1 MPSLS
6 LIPLDDRPCCLDF
19 VERLAGLAGVKVKT
33 PPRPL
38 LGSFTRPGQPEALL
52 DWLEGQTDRRVLAS
66 LDMVCWGGL
75 VASRQPDHALA
86 TALARLER
94 FHAITAGRH
103 VYAFNAIL
111 RTAPTQTTPEE
122 VTEAEKL
129 VDLSELAARLHKGDD
144 SVRSEFERIQAAIRP
159 KRLAAYHR
167 TRQRNHQLNARAIEL
182 SADWKALL
190 IGVDD
195 SRTEGWNLL
204 ELDQLKAGADG
215 RPVWFAPGTDEMAHL
230 LLVRALG
237 VSLSLQPVWSHPG
250 LAERVTRY
258 EDRPLG
264 ALLEAQAAAAGLKLG
279 PSLRKLF
286 VFGPTGHQREAATQS
301 HGSGARAERF
311 AREIGLAIEEGALVA
326 VADVSYA
333 NGADRGL
340 VRCLRTHGL
349 LSRLAGFAAWN
360 TAGNTVGTA
369 LASLAL
375 FDVRRRDQARR
386 FVLERLGDD
395 FLYQSVVRNRLKA
408 RLGPGLKLEPAV
420 LSQAQ
425 QLLDQEMS
433 EPFARLTRDV
443 GLDDTR
449 ARFELPWG
457 RLFEVRVTT

>member
-19 VERLAGLAGVKVKT
+19 VERLAALAGVKVKT
-33 PPRPL
+33 PPRDL

-52 DWLEGQTDRRVLAS
+52 DWLEAQSDRRVLAS

-75 VASRQPDHALA
+75 VASRQPHHRLDS
-86 TALARLER
+86 ALARLER
-94 FHAITAGRH
+94 FHAITAGRQ

-111 RTAPTQTTPEE
+111 RTAPTQTSPEE

-129 VDLSELAARLHKGDD
+129 VDLSEIAARLHQGEE
-144 SVRSEFERIQAAIRP
+144 RLRAEFERIQAAIAP
-159 KRLAAYHR
+159 QRLEAYHR

-195 SRTEGWNLL
+195 SRTEGWNLM
-204 ELDQLKAGADG
+204 ELAHLQSQAGG
-215 RPVWFAPGTDEMAHL
+215 LPVWFAPGTDEMAHL

-237 VSLSLQPVWSHPG
+237 VKSAIWPVWSHPG
-250 LAERVTRY
+250 LAERVGRY
-258 EDRPLG
+258 EDRPMG

-286 VFGPTGHQREAATQS
+286 LFGPRGHQREADTQNR
-301 HGSGARAERF
+301 GSGARAERF
-311 AREIGLAIEEGALVA
+311 AREIAAALDEGALVT

-340 VRCLRTHGL
+340 VRCLRTHRL
-349 LSRLAGFAAWN
+349 LSHLVGFSAWN

-369 LASLAL
+369 LATLAL
-375 FDVRRRDQARR
+375 FDPKRRAEARR
-386 FVLERLGDD
+386 FLLERLGDD

-408 RLGPGLKLEPAV
+408 RLGAGLKLEGAA
-420 LSQAQ
+420 LAQAQ

-433 EPFARLTRDV
+433 EPFARLSRDV
-443 GLDDTR
+443 GLEDTR